1 MYSRSGPSTLGKYA
15 QAYSLLRDVKAGTL
29 RQYQIVATLYER
41 WAGGPVLLEQLDE
54 TSVSEWLRD
63 YGQTAAPATVRG
75 KKAMLLALWRAA
87 ADDGLCDPPTR
98 RIRSIRRSAPR
109 PLVEAWTLA
118 EVEQLVAACRGL
130 PRRHRC
136 GLPRR
141 QWWDL
146 AVRVAWD
153 SGLRWGDLVNLPVAR
168 VRPDG
173 TTTII
178 QAKTGRPVSFVL
190 SPGTLE
196 ALRVSLAACPR
207 LLVCPWPA
215 SQETFTAQVRVLVRR
230 AGIRAGTWKW
240 LRRASGTDVEVQRPG
255 AGSVHLGHAPG
266 SRVFAESY
274 GDPEIIGRLLPGPRP
289 LWFDQNRGYNPPP
302 CGSKPATT

>member
-1 MYSRSGPSTLGKYA
+1 MYSRSGPPTLGKYA

-63 YGQTAAPATVRG
+63 YAQTAAPSTVRG
-75 KKAMLLALWRAA
+75 KKAMLLAIWRAA

-109 PLVEAWTLA
+109 PLVEAWTLE

-153 SGLRWGDLVNLPVAR
+153 SGLRWGDLVGLPVAR

-190 SPGTLE
+190 SAGTLE
-196 ALRVSLAACPR
+196 ALRVSLLACPR

-215 SQETFTAQVRVLVRR
+215 SQESFMAQARILVRR

-255 AGSVHLGHAPG
+255 AGAVHLGHAPG

-274 GDPEIIGRLLPGPRP
+274 GDPEIIGRLQPGPRP
-289 LWFDQNRGYNPPP
+289 LWFDRQPGV
-302 CGSKPATT
+302 G

>member
-29 RQYQIVATLYER
+29 RQYEIVATLYER

-63 YGQTAAPATVRG
+63 YAQTAAPATVRG

-109 PLVEAWTLA
+109 PLVEAWTLE

-153 SGLRWGDLVNLPVAR
+153 SGLRWGDLVALPVAR

-190 SPGTLE
+190 SRGTLE
-196 ALRVSLAACPR
+196 ALRVSLVACPR

-215 SQETFTAQVRVLVRR
+215 SHEAFTAQVRLLVAK

-274 GDPEIIGRLLPGPRP
+274 GDPEIIGRLMPGPRP
-289 LWFDQNRGYNPPP
+289 LWFDRQPGV
-302 CGSKPATT
+302 G

>member
-1 MYSRSGPSTLGKYA
+1 MPAPEPGGRAARLRSSRA
-15 QAYSLLRDVKAGTL
+15 QASQG
-29 RQYQIVATLYER
+29 
-41 WAGGPVLLEQLDE
+41 WAA
-54 TSVSEWLRD
+54 R
-63 YGQTAAPATVRG
+63 
-75 KKAMLLALWRAA
+75 WRAA

-109 PLVEAWTLA
+109 PVVEAWTIG

-153 SGLRWGDLVNLPVAR
+153 SGPRWGDLVALPVAR

-173 TTTII
+173 TVSVV
-178 QAKTGRPVSFVL
+178 QAKTGRAATFRL
-190 SPGTLE
+190 SAGTLDV
-196 ALRVSLAACPR
+196 LRASLVACPR

-215 SQETFTAQVRVLVRR
+215 SQVTFTAQVRILVAK

-274 GDPEIIGRLLPGPRP
+274 GDAEILGRQIPTPRP
-289 LWFDQNRGYNPPP
+289 LVGLN
-302 CGSKPATT
+302 

>member
-41 WAGGPVLLEQLDE
+41 WAGGPILLEQLDE

-63 YGQTAAPATVRG
+63 YAQTAAPATVRG

-153 SGLRWGDLVNLPVAR
+153 SGLRWGDLVALPVAR

-215 SQETFTAQVRVLVRR
+215 SHEAFTAQVRLLVAK

-274 GDPEIIGRLLPGPRP
+274 GDPEIIGRLQPGPRP
-289 LWFDQNRGYNPPP
+289 LWFDQNRGYNPPS

>member
-1 MYSRSGPSTLGKYA
+1 
-15 QAYSLLRDVKAGTL
+15 L

-63 YGQTAAPATVRG
+63 YAQTAAPSTVRG
-75 KKAMLLALWRAA
+75 KKAMLLAIWRAA

-109 PLVEAWTLA
+109 PLVEAWTLE

-153 SGLRWGDLVNLPVAR
+153 SGLRWGDLVGLPVAR

-190 SPGTLE
+190 SAGTLE
-196 ALRVSLAACPR
+196 ALRVSLLACPR
-207 LLVCPWPA
+207 LLVRPWPA
-215 SQETFTAQVRVLVRR
+215 SQESFMAQARILVRR

-255 AGSVHLGHAPG
+255 AGAVHLGHAPG

-274 GDPEIIGRLLPGPRP
+274 GDPEIIGRLQPGPRP
-289 LWFDQNRGYNPPP
+289 LWFDRQPGV
-302 CGSKPATT
+302 G